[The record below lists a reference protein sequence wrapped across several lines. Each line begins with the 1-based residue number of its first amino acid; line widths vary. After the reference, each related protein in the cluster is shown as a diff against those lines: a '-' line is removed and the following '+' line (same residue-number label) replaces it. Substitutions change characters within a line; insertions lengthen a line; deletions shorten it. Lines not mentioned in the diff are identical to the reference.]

1 MVAGDQNTQSLVGKE
16 KKRMQNRIAQQNYRK
31 RMKARSDSLQA
42 LLDAQGKQNAQV
54 HANQNPSPPDTVTAS
69 TSRLS
74 DNNGLD
80 TATQGSPSIAFDFF
94 DVDINSPPHDHGGND
109 VQQSSVHPHS
119 LNLEAIIPPHSWN
132 VASRSQAVHEP
143 HNPPLPIMSQAE
155 PYQANASF
163 SKPTCTR
170 TLHPMKGNTDRRP
183 DGQRD
188 PHSEGEQIQLP
199 PEETPVSIEERVS
212 KVTER
217 AIAVGF
223 SSFDEAV
230 VQYYTARFDSASPL
244 CHDQRLSRNRRLP
257 LLMSTL
263 HRSSKDWSEWERRGF
278 QEQMTLGAE
287 DVLVS
292 EVDSFMVQC
301 SEPPLQA
308 PPATVV
314 NRARCQKS
322 PQPRLEVQNSLPNL
336 WALATSLLAKS
347 GASNPEARS
356 EVALAVIETLCF
368 GRDDTAG

>member
-1 MVAGDQNTQSLVGKE
+1 
-16 KKRMQNRIAQQNYRK
+16 
-31 RMKARSDSLQA
+31 MKARSDSLQA

-54 HANQNPSPPDTVTAS
+54 HANQNPSPPDTATAS

-80 TATQGSPSIAFDFF
+80 TATQGSPSMAFDFF
-94 DVDINSPPHDHGGND
+94 VSTCEIPPLDRGQPRRCVLTDAQDVDINSPPHDHGGND

-132 VASRSQAVHEP
+132 VASRSQAVHNEP

-170 TLHPMKGNTDRRP
+170 TLHPMKSNTDRRP

-188 PHSEGEQIQLP
+188 PHSDAEQIQLP
-199 PEETPVSIEERVS
+199 PEETAVSIEERIS

-322 PQPRLEVQNSLPNL
+322 PQPRLEVQNSVSAIICYHFPPSSFPLPVYRIC
-336 WALATSLLAKS
+336 WRVWPSIGSTRS
-347 GASNPEARS
+347 GP
-356 EVALAVIETLCF
+356 I
-368 GRDDTAG
+368 